1 MAQSILDIKEILEE
15 YSDDIQEAITEE
27 AEKVAKDGQKELKN
41 TRNTYK
47 VRTGKYNN
55 GWRVKT
61 EKGRGYIK
69 CIIHNA
75 TNYQLTHLLENG
87 HRIVGRDGR
96 IKGNTR
102 KFIHIKPVEEKS
114 VKTFERNVEQI
125 IRNGG

>member
-1 MAQSILDIKEILEE
+1 MKAICKIHFGDLNQTIHVLNEE
-15 YSDDIQEAITEE
+15 DDI
-27 AEKVAKDGQKELKN
+27 V
-41 TRNTYK
+41 NTYK
-47 VRTGKYNN
+47 VRTGKYNK

-61 EKGRGYIK
+61 EKGRGYVN

-96 IKGNTR
+96 IKGNAK

-114 VKTFERNVEQI
+114 VKMFERNVEQI